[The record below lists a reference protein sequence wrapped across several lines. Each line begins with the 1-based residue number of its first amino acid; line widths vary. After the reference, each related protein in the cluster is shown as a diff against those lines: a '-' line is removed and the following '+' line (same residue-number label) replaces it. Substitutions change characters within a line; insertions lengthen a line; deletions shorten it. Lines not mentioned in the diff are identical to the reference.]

1 MTCPAWANEKAT
13 IRRLYPHVG
22 AGYIKR
28 RKIAHRYWCSCGAT
42 WRPSRNLA
50 RDPERTKP

>member
-1 MTCPAWANEKAT
+1 MNCPAWANEKAT
-13 IRRLYPHVG
+13 IRRLYPHVDK
-22 AGYIKR
+22 AELAA

>member
-28 RKIAHRYWCSCGAT
+28 RHRLFDRASI
-42 WRPSRNLA
+42 L
-50 RDPERTKP
+50 ERTKP